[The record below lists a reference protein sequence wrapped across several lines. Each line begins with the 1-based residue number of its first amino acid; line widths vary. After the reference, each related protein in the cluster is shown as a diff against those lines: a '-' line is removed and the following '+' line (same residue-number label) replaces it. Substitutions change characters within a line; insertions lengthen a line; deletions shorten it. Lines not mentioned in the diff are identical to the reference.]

1 MGINFKNIGENSG
14 GSFEALPEDRY
25 NVVVEKADLRTAS
38 TGTQMIS
45 AQFAVTDGQYKGRK
59 LWNNF
64 TLTPKAYVYLYNFLK
79 AAGSKTIDAD
89 DVDETEVAGQMLGL
103 TASVF
108 VEIKNNNQ
116 GNAVNVMSRFS
127 GLDSSSTATTT
138 TTKAAP
144 ADKLFA

>member
-1 MGINFKNIGENSG
+1 MGINFKDIGENSG

-25 NVVVEKADLRTAS
+25 NVVVEKADLKTAS

-89 DVDETEVAGQMLGL
+89 DVDETEVASQMTGL

-138 TTKAAP
+138 TTGTAP
-144 ADKLFA
+144 AEKLFA

>member
-1 MGINFKNIGENSG
+1 MGINFKDIGENSG

-25 NVVVEKADLRTAS
+25 NVVVEKAELRTAS

-45 AQFAVTDGQYKGRK
+45 AQFAVTEGQYKGRK

-79 AAGSKTIDAD
+79 AAGSKAVDSD
-89 DVDETEVAGQMLGL
+89 DIDETEVAGQMVGL
-103 TASVF
+103 TASTY

-127 GLDSSSTATTT
+127 GLDNSSTTTATTVT
-138 TTKAAP
+138 DDKSA
-144 ADKLFA
+144 KLFA

>member
-138 TTKAAP
+138 TTNAAP

>member
-25 NVVVEKADLRTAS
+25 NVMVEKADLRTAS

-45 AQFAVTDGQYKGRK
+45 AQFTVTEGQYKGRK

-79 AAGSKTIDAD
+79 AAGSTAVDSDDID
-89 DVDETEVAGQMLGL
+89 ESEVAGKMVGL
-103 TASVF
+103 AASVY

-116 GNAVNVMSRFS
+116 GNAVNVLSRFS
-127 GLDSSSTATTT
+127 GLDTSSSANATTT
-138 TTKAAP
+138 TTAKT
-144 ADKLFA
+144 DELFT